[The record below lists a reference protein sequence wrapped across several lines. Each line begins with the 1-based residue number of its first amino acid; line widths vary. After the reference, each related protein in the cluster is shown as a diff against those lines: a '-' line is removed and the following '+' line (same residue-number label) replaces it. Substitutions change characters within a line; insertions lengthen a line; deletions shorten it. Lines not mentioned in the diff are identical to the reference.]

1 MISKIISIDIIRF
14 LLESKDFTKESL
26 SKSMDISVK
35 NINKVLKKKISLS
48 QEHINNFSKNEEYKI
63 WQLMYDAIPPNH
75 LSEKA
80 REKIELCRVLS
91 KRLRKQ

>member
-1 MISKIISIDIIRF
+1 MG
-14 LLESKDFTKESL
+14 
-26 SKSMDISVK
+26 ISVED
-35 NINKVLKKKISLS
+35 INRILKKKISLN

-80 REKIELCRVLS
+80 REKIKLCRLLS
-91 KRLRKQ
+91 KRLRKK